1 MWIIFLSIAF
11 VATVIRLLQFK
22 RGYIAMWVAL
32 SATALTLCS
41 FITMIVGWI
50 SQNDMSA
57 LADVVPTMH
66 IVYWIFTVCMI
77 VLNVLPLVLKKKN
90 QVKYVS

>member
-1 MWIIFLSIAF
+1 MWIIFLGTALI
-11 VATVIRLLQFK
+11 ATVIRLLQFK
-22 RGYIAMWVAL
+22 RGYIAMWIAL

-50 SQNDMSA
+50 SQNDMGA

-77 VLNVLPLVLKKKN
+77 VLNVLPLILKKSSE
-90 QVKYVS
+90 V

>member
-1 MWIIFLSIAF
+1 MWIIFLGTAL

-22 RGYIAMWVAL
+22 RGYIAMGVAL

-66 IVYWIFTVCMI
+66 IVCWVFTVCMI
-77 VLNVLPLVLKKKN
+77 VLNVLPLILKKSSE
-90 QVKYVS
+90 V

>member
-1 MWIIFLSIAF
+1 
-11 VATVIRLLQFK
+11 
-22 RGYIAMWVAL
+22 MWVAL

-41 FITMIVGWI
+41 FITMIVDWI
-50 SQNDMSA
+50 SHNDMSA

-77 VLNVLPLVLKKKN
+77 VQNVLPLVLKK
-90 QVKYVS
+90 